1 MEQRVTLSDFHAL
14 QATLLETRKAL
25 YESHEREKKALDK
38 VTAPRRQGTSS
49 VNPTKT
55 PLPKGPFALPK
66 PIHVYSEMHSSGDK
80 LYTLGLWK
88 LPFEGWGVD
97 GPISAGRGKVES
109 LSAAALG

>member
-1 MEQRVTLSDFHAL
+1 MRVSDVRVLTDSPHHLLGLDPEGAVRAA
-14 QATLLETRKAL
+14 QAHPRLLGDSDE
-25 YESHEREKKALDK
+25 EEW
-38 VTAPRRQGTSS
+38 
-49 VNPTKT
+49 
-55 PLPKGPFALPK
+55 
-66 PIHVYSEMHSSGDK
+66 EMHSSGDK